1 MQRKIGQRTLISM
14 FVSLSLILF
23 LLFHVGLW
31 NLKTSISRVDGA
43 LFVIACL
50 ITVPNMTTRALRW
63 SRILNAQK
71 IRLSLPNAVKYFLM
85 GLYAAVLT
93 PGKIGDLL
101 RSYLVSRN
109 EKKSFGF
116 TTASVVFDRMLD
128 LGTMLAIA
136 TLGVLYF
143 FTHEQWETLSTT
155 IIFLGVFSILGT
167 FLVYIVFLTDFGKRF
182 LSKIGTILIRR
193 LPKTF
198 AKNID
203 LNHELDDFFEAID
216 LYRANHANL
225 ALAMVYSIAAW
236 GIYGFQGYVLFLAF
250 EGGQRAT
257 FWVILFFVAF
267 TAFAALIPFTISGF
281 GAREA
286 LFIVFFGSIGIVEAD
301 ALSFA
306 LLFYTI
312 AAWVPALFGGLLLS
326 KKGIS
331 RRDTAKNYK

>member
-1 MQRKIGQRTLISM
+1 M

-23 LLFHVGLW
+23 LLFRVGLW
-31 NLKTSISRVDGA
+31 NLKASVSRVDGA

-63 SRILNAQK
+63 SIILNAQK
-71 IRLSLPNAVKYFLM
+71 IRLSLSNAIQYFLM

-93 PGKIGDLL
+93 PGRIGDLL
-101 RSYLVSRN
+101 RSYLVSRR

-116 TTASVVFDRMLD
+116 ITASVVFDRMLD

-136 TLGVLYF
+136 TLGVLVF
-143 FTHEQWETLSTT
+143 FTPEQWETLGNTV
-155 IIFLGVFSILGT
+155 ILLGVFGILGA
-167 FLVYIVFLTDFGKRF
+167 FLVYIVFSTDFGKRF
-182 LSKIGTILIRR
+182 LSKIGTALIGR
-193 LPKTF
+193 LPKTV

-203 LNHELDDFFEAID
+203 LNHELNDFFKAIH

-225 ALAMVYSIAAW
+225 ALAAVYSIAAW
-236 GIYGFQGYVLFLAF
+236 ASYGFLGYVLFLAF
-250 EGGQRAT
+250 EGDQKAS

-267 TAFAALIPFTISGF
+267 TAFAALIPFTISGL

-286 LFIVFFGSIGIVEAD
+286 LFIAFFSHIGIDEAD

-312 AAWVPALFGGLLLS
+312 TAWVPAFFGGLLLS
-326 KKGIS
+326 KKGLS
-331 RRDTAKNYK
+331 RRDIAENYE

>member
-1 MQRKIGQRTLISM
+1 M

-23 LLFHVGLW
+23 LLFRVGLY
-31 NLKTSISRVDGA
+31 NLKDSVSRVDSA

-50 ITVPNMTTRALRW
+50 ITVPHMTTRALRW
-63 SRILNAQK
+63 SKILNAQK
-71 IRLSLPNAVKYFLM
+71 IRLSLSNVVQYFLM

-93 PGKIGDLL
+93 PGRIGDLL
-101 RSYLVSRN
+101 RSYLVSRR

-116 TTASVVFDRMLD
+116 ITASVVFDRMLD
-128 LGTMLAIA
+128 LGTMLTIA
-136 TLGVLYF
+136 TLGVLFF
-143 FTHEQWETLSTT
+143 FTPEQWETLSNTV
-155 IIFLGVFSILGT
+155 ILLVVFGILGA
-167 FLVYIVFLTDFGKRF
+167 FLVYIVFSTDFGKRF
-182 LSKIGTILIRR
+182 LSKIGTALIGR

-198 AKNID
+198 ANKID
-203 LNHELDDFFEAID
+203 LNHELNDFFEAVD

-225 ALAMVYSIAAW
+225 ALAVVYSAVAW
-236 GIYGFQGYVLFLAF
+236 ASYGFQGYVLFLAF
-250 EGGQRAT
+250 EGDHRAS

-286 LFIVFFGSIGIVEAD
+286 LFIVFFDSIGIAEAD

-331 RRDTAKNYK
+331 RRNTAENYE